1 MKEISIDGV
10 RYKLTQIGENVVKNL
25 NAVTFPAVEFHVN
38 AKKMTWQE
46 AMDYAEKLG
55 DGWRLPTKEEL
66 QAYAPQL
73 RELNCKGWFWS
84 ASTVSD
90 NTNFAWYVNLANGT
104 TYGFYGTKND
114 AYSVVC
120 VRP

>member
-38 AKKMTWQE
+38 AKEMTWQE

-73 RELNCKGWFWS
+73 RELGCKNWFWS
-84 ASTVSD
+84 ASTVSYD
-90 NTNFAWYVNLANGT
+90 TYYAWYVNLALGY
-104 TYGFYGTKND
+104 TYNLNKNI
-114 AYSVVC
+114 ANSVVC